1 MSFNALTLECF
12 LAVADT
18 GSLTRAAEVVGRT
31 QSAVSQQM
39 AKLEQDLGKTLFLRG
54 KKFVLTP
61 DGEILLGYARQI
73 VKLQREAFDR
83 FREPELEGEVRFGLP
98 EDFASVFLT
107 SILKEFS
114 QLHPRI
120 LLHIECDLT
129 VNLFERFKRKEFDL
143 ALLKMSRPEDFPNGI
158 DVWTEA
164 LEWVG
169 NPSNFA
175 QDGHQPIPLVLS
187 PQPCVY
193 RSRALQALE
202 KDKRKWRV
210 VFSSH
215 SFAGTIAAVR
225 AGMGVTVLPRNMVP
239 HNLEIIKKQNSVPSL
254 EDTHISLLK
263 HESANPAVNSL
274 EQFVLEGLRP

>member
-98 EDFASVFLT
+98 ED
-107 SILKEFS
+107 
-114 QLHPRI
+114 
-120 LLHIECDLT
+120 
-129 VNLFERFKRKEFDL
+129 
-143 ALLKMSRPEDFPNGI
+143 G
-158 DVWTEA
+158 
-164 LEWVG
+164 
-169 NPSNFA
+169 
-175 QDGHQPIPLVLS
+175 
-187 PQPCVY
+187 
-193 RSRALQALE
+193 
-202 KDKRKWRV
+202 
-210 VFSSH
+210 
-215 SFAGTIAAVR
+215 
-225 AGMGVTVLPRNMVP
+225 LPRLHAWMEGAAWRWGLDAS
-239 HNLEIIKKQNSVPSL
+239 HRASL
-254 EDTHISLLK
+254 GLGASGDTTSGLWALRRMLLGYASGDQAFNT
-263 HESANPAVNSL
+263 SAGSKRDRTSA
-274 EQFVLEGLRP
+274 G